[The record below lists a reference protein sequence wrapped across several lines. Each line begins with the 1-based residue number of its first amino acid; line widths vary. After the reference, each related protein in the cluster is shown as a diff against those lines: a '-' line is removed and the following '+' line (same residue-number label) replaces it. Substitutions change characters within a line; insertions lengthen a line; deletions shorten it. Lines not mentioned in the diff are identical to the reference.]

1 MSRAVKRKLS
11 VQLISE
17 ESSRLDWTPRELN
30 VPTSVKNII
39 RNTRRVA
46 RRLTRLRSGVTLADL
61 LVF

>member
-1 MSRAVKRKLS
+1 MSRAVTRKPS

-17 ESSRLDWTPRELN
+17 ESSSLDWTPRELN